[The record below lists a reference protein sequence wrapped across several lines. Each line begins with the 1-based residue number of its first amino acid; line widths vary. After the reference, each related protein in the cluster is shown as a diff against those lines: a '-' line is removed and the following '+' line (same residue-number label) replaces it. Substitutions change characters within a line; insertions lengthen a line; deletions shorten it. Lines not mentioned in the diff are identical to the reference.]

1 MKLFISLFMLLVL
14 SSCKFPK
21 VVSAFY
27 AKEVCS
33 CLFVVGQS
41 EEYCH
46 NYGKQ
51 IIPIWT
57 KEIDKKNKKVK
68 AWGLWESTQASFISL
83 RHGCQIVE

>member
-1 MKLFISLFMLLVL
+1 MIKALALLSILLISG
-14 SSCKFPK
+14 CKFPK

-41 EEYCH
+41 EDYCH
-46 NYGKQ
+46 EYGKQ

-57 KEIDKKNKKVK
+57 KDIDRENKKVK
-68 AWGLWESTQASFISL
+68 AWGLWESTEARFISL
-83 RHGCQIVE
+83 RTGCQIVE

>member
-1 MKLFISLFMLLVL
+1 MKIIILIGLLLL

-33 CLFVVGQS
+33 CLFVVGQT
-41 EEYCH
+41 EDYCH
-46 NYGKQ
+46 EYGKQ

-57 KEIDKKNKKVK
+57 KTIDTKNKRVK
-68 AWGLWESTQASFISL
+68 AWGLWESTEASFISL
-83 RHGCQIVE
+83 RSGCQIVE

>member
-1 MKLFISLFMLLVL
+1 MRHLFLVILLFSL
-14 SSCKFPK
+14 SGCKFPK

-33 CLFVVGQS
+33 CLFVEKQK

-46 NYGKQ
+46 EYGKQ

-57 KEIDKKNKKVK
+57 KEIDYKNKSVK
-68 AWGLWESTQASFISL
+68 AFGLWKSTEASFISL
-83 RHGCQIVE
+83 RSGCQIVK

>member
-1 MKLFISLFMLLVL
+1 MKNIIILVIVLTL
-14 SSCKFPK
+14 SGCKFPK

-41 EEYCH
+41 EDYCH
-46 NYGKQ
+46 EYGKQ

-57 KEIDKKNKKVK
+57 KEIDTKNKKVK
-68 AWGLWESTQASFISL
+68 AWGLWESTEASFISL
-83 RHGCQIVE
+83 RHGCQIVK